1 MANNKFNY
9 HEKTRISNIK
19 KMQDLEQSLPD
30 FCKIY
35 FTGRSSNFS
44 SRTSVGYAYDLH
56 VFFWYVKT
64 SLFPER
70 NLEIPKMDVSILD
83 EITKFNLESYL
94 EYLSFYTSADGSQHT
109 NDARGKSR
117 KMSAVKGLYQYCYE
131 SDMIKTNPASAIH
144 MPKIRDKEII
154 HLDPNEVA
162 QLLDIVEYGDQK
174 ASDHEQKFHEINRL
188 RDLALLTLL
197 LGTGIRVSEC
207 VGLDIDDVD
216 FDNGGIHIV
225 RKGGNEAVVYFGDE
239 VEQALYDY
247 LEVREKIPAVAGHE
261 DALFLS
267 LQKKRIT
274 VRAVEYL
281 VKKYAQKVTF
291 LKKITPH
298 KLRSTFGTNLYEE
311 SADIYLVAS
320 VLGHKDIN
328 VTQKHYASQSE
339 HSKRRAA
346 NMTRLRDKVKK

>member
-9 HEKTRISNIK
+9 HENTRIFNIEK
-19 KMQDLEQSLPD
+19 IRELERFLPD
-30 FCKIY
+30 FCKTY

-56 VFFWYVKT
+56 VFFYYVVT
-64 SLFPER
+64 QVFPEEH
-70 NLEIPKMDVSILD
+70 LVIETLDVSILD
-83 EITKFNLESYL
+83 RITKFDLERYM
-94 EYLSFYTSADGSQHT
+94 EYLSYYKGKDGTHHT

-131 SDMIKTNPASAIH
+131 SDLIHTNPASAVH

-162 QLLDIVEYGDQK
+162 QLLDIVEYGDKNATKQ
-174 ASDHEQKFHEINRL
+174 EQKFHDINRL

-216 FDNGGIHIV
+216 FDNGGIHII

-239 VEQALYDY
+239 VEQALYNY
-247 LEVREKIPAVAGHE
+247 LEIRESIPAVTGHE

-346 NMTRLRDKVKK
+346 DMITLRENRKD